1 MKKQS
6 SFISLILLFA
16 LSACSEQVQEKMA
29 KKVVEKSIDAVT
41 GFETKILDPN
51 TPMPEQPPAPNFLID
66 EEIKNKIAENQ
77 EYINSK
83 IVKKDGETVYYFQEE
98 KQKDDKTIYT
108 LTDDKNQAKYYRVV
122 LGKTAENYC
131 VVQDFYT
138 NGEKRREPYII
149 VDTDCT
155 QFSDKDNTYINQ
167 IRDYL
172 TLVSYRPQE
181 KIKSIT
187 LVNHQNKTVTS
198 YFYSS
203 SNEKNSLM
211 VHNDFNANKMQMF
224 FFNNKKEIQNTNIF
238 SFNDKQMIEYIGIAN
253 VPYKEDKN
261 ETSVELARTYTNI
274 DLANYTVE
282 VTYWNKK
289 DNGDKSVTKI
299 TMTNT
304 KMDIDSMM
312 NFLKSQ
318 HQNFIK
324 TKKLIDK
331 K

>member
-83 IVKKDGETVYYFQEE
+83 IVKKDGETIYYFQEE

-131 VVQDFYT
+131 VVQDLY
-138 NGEKRREPYII
+138 
-149 VDTDCT
+149 
-155 QFSDKDNTYINQ
+155 
-167 IRDYL
+167 
-172 TLVSYRPQE
+172 
-181 KIKSIT
+181 
-187 LVNHQNKTVTS
+187 
-198 YFYSS
+198 
-203 SNEKNSLM
+203 
-211 VHNDFNANKMQMF
+211 
-224 FFNNKKEIQNTNIF
+224 
-238 SFNDKQMIEYIGIAN
+238 
-253 VPYKEDKN
+253 
-261 ETSVELARTYTNI
+261 
-274 DLANYTVE
+274 
-282 VTYWNKK
+282 
-289 DNGDKSVTKI
+289 
-299 TMTNT
+299 
-304 KMDIDSMM
+304 
-312 NFLKSQ
+312 
-318 HQNFIK
+318 
-324 TKKLIDK
+324 
-331 K
+331 